1 MRVRCQISNRACCCP
16 QVGKERKLKPS
27 RAAEMQAAQSSR
39 IHTLCV
45 RNTYHM
51 PATVVYSKFYMLGL
65 RMVQQLPQGHTACKR
80 SSLDLN
86 PILMALK
93 GLSPDYS
100 PNPC

>member
-1 MRVRCQISNRACCCP
+1 
-16 QVGKERKLKPS
+16 
-27 RAAEMQAAQSSR
+27 
-39 IHTLCV
+39 
-45 RNTYHM
+45 M

-86 PILMALK
+86 PILMALN
-93 GLSPDYS
+93 GLSPDFS